1 METIRW
7 IGRLLIWPFIVLLD
21 LSEGESGEYYLG
33 VATPVCSLGFASLGL
48 ASVAAFV
55 PLWPFPSSFANMLV
69 FWTCTVFYLV
79 VGIIFYFQNHL
90 IKNLLVWWEFENLQ
104 N

>member
-21 LSEGESGEYYLG
+21 LSEGESGEYYFG
-33 VATPVCSLGFASLGL
+33 VATSLCSVGFACLGF

-55 PLWPFPSSFANMLV
+55 PLWPFPSSFANVLV

-79 VGIIFYFQNHL
+79 VGIIFYFQNQQSKPR
-90 IKNLLVWWEFENLQ
+90 IGRWQRNGPW
-104 N
+104 